1 MYDVLRTPPSNDG
14 SAYIKEIPHF
24 CKHFYLSES
33 SILTFL
39 LKVVIFNLFSNRNEI
54 EIACCCISIRHDKR
68 DRELGNSFHQQER
81 KNLIA
86 CLCIFIRIATSYR
99 GLKASPLPG
108 AFLPVNF
115 IHGSYYSFSLLRRGY
130 HFNITLRS

>member
-1 MYDVLRTPPSNDG
+1 M
-14 SAYIKEIPHF
+14 
-24 CKHFYLSES
+24 
-33 SILTFL
+33 
-39 LKVVIFNLFSNRNEI
+39 
-54 EIACCCISIRHDKR
+54 
-68 DRELGNSFHQQER
+68 GNSFHQQER

-115 IHGSYYSFSLLRRGY
+115 IHGILDCEKEDVKKLLTEIKKCNRNGY
-130 HFNITLRS
+130 GKIKCMQLDWLIEALQNTITEYMGDTVEETFNN